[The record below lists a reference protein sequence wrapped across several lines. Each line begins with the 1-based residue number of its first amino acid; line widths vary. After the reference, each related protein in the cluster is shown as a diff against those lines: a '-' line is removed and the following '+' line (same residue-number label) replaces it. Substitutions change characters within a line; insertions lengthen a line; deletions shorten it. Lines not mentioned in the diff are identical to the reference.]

1 MSTRLLRQAVPL
13 YAAAHTLINL
23 GARIWRFRVVG
34 AEHVPLDGPLV
45 VAANH
50 RSYLDPMLLG
60 AAVPR
65 PLAYMAKEELFHIP
79 LLGPTIRAVGAYP
92 VDRRA
97 SPIAA
102 IKRSVAVLR
111 AGGAVG
117 IFPEGTRNRDG
128 AAAARAGVALLA
140 SMSGAAVVP
149 AVLVGTDRA
158 LRLHRITVAFGEPI
172 RLQGER
178 KATRDELENFTAQV
192 MGAIDALAGSI
203 GGDSES

>member
-79 LLGPTIRAVGAYP
+79 LLGPAIRAVGAYP